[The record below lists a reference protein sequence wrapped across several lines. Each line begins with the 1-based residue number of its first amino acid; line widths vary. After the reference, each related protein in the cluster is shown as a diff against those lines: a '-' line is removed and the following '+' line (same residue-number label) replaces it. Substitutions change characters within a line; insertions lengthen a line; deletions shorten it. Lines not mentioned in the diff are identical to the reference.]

1 MRIFV
6 NIVFWVCLVTI
17 CSCSSPDDSL
27 QGRWTVDNVT
37 FDFNEKRNT
46 PEMISQ
52 FGREESSNEL
62 VFKNDS
68 VVYVKMAAYDG
79 DFRYK
84 QRNDTLFFGDND
96 NINNVL
102 GIYKND
108 RIASEMNTAIGK
120 MKVVY
125 IKK

>member
-1 MRIFV
+1 M
-6 NIVFWVCLVTI
+6 
-17 CSCSSPDDSL
+17 
-27 QGRWTVDNVT
+27 T